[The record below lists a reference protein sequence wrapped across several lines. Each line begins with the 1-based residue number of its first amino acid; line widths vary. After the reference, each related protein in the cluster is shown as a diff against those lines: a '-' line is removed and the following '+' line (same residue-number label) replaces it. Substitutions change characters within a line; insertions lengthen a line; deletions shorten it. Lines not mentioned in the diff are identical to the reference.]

1 MAALLLKFEL
11 KKKTCF
17 PFRVRQKVLITTS
30 TGTEPARK
38 PPDHSKFCYIYIFML
53 PNVEFKYDLY

>member
-1 MAALLLKFEL
+1 MLKLHF
-11 KKKTCF
+11 KHWS